1 MRELENK
8 VQELTK
14 LSEAANNENQAL
26 RAQVERLTVE
36 LNEYKKRL
44 SLLSSGR
51 PAHQGPATPFGHMF
65 VNNLNDINFQF
76 EFPKFGSLPG
86 PPVINTTKK
95 PTPVTTQDANGYQAD
110 KAQDG
115 ISPTT
120 QSSSGQ
126 IGQDPQLSGQL
137 TSLNTQ
143 HGQQLSNGNAAR
155 GSVNSLDSPSNQ
167 NGTSTSSPSASSS
180 SQAGGANSSCGTSPE
195 PLTHS
200 PMSSRPGDALP
211 AIGEEQPSLGT
222 SLTGK
227 HLRMSP

>member
-14 LSEAANNENQAL
+14 LSEAANNENQTL
-26 RAQVERLTVE
+26 RAQIERLTVE

-86 PPVINTTKK
+86 PPVVDTTKK
-95 PTPVTTQDANGYQAD
+95 PTPITTQNPNGYQAD

-115 ISPTT
+115 ISPTAQT
-120 QSSSGQ
+120 SNGE
-126 IGQDPQLSGQL
+126 IGQDPQLSSQL
-137 TSLNTQ
+137 ASLNTQ
-143 HGQQLSNGNAAR
+143 YSQQLNNGNAAR
-155 GSVNSLDSPSNQ
+155 GSVNSLDSPSNL
-167 NGTSTSSPSASSS
+167 NGTSTSSPSASSN
-180 SQAGGANSSCGTSPE
+180 SQAGGASSSCGTSPE
-195 PLTHS
+195 PPTQS
-200 PMSSRPGDALP
+200 PMSSRLGDTLP

-227 HLRMSP
+227 HLKISV